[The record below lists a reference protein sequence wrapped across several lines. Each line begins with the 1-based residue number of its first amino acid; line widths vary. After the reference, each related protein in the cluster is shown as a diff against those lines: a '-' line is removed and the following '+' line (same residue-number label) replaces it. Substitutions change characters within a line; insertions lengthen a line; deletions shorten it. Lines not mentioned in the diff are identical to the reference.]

1 MHSKP
6 ASRRRHSAE
15 VKARVLAACDEPGAS
30 VAAVAHAHGLNANL
44 VHKWRR
50 SLDIKSLSPPAG
62 VTASEFVTLPL
73 APAPRATGP
82 TASSVTGMAELTTQ
96 PPAVNRAA
104 ADAAPG
110 FVPVQIQKPRAV
122 PAGIRLEL
130 RRGAAT
136 AIVTWPADEA
146 AACGC
151 WLREWLG

>member
-1 MHSKP
+1 MHTKP
-6 ASRRRHSAE
+6 VSRRRHSAE
-15 VKARVLAACDEPGAS
+15 VKAKVLAACDEPGAS

-62 VTASEFVTLPL
+62 VTASEFVALPL
-73 APAPRATGP
+73 APAPSAIGP
-82 TASSVTGMAELTTQ
+82 AAASVTGMAGLTAQ
-96 PPAVNRAA
+96 PPAGNRTA
-104 ADAAPG
+104 ADAASG
-110 FVPVQIQKPRAV
+110 FVPIQLHKPRAV
-122 PAGIRLEL
+122 PAEIRLEL

-136 AIVTWPADEA
+136 VIVTWPADEA